1 MIVTRGLGKS
11 DDPLVSTRQLIQQ
24 FNFRVKARIIKMEL
38 YDDSANQNL
47 RKSEGI
53 TGWITSRS
61 VGRSASISMSAC
73 SPTGPAPSIVK
84 DTASTGSG
92 SGRRQSLDIIIDTSD
107 RVKDAFTQG
116 IQRIGRSLER
126 RNSESEV
133 ARDGDSVGVNGGSG
147 SATGNG
153 SGTGSDFFLFQ
164 RSSDPARDGLSDEQV
179 ENLLL
184 DQDCSDLFQNVVN
197 LSK

>member
-1 MIVTRGLGKS
+1 M
-11 DDPLVSTRQLIQQ
+11 
-24 FNFRVKARIIKMEL
+24 
-38 YDDSANQNL
+38 
-47 RKSEGI
+47 
-53 TGWITSRS
+53 
-61 VGRSASISMSAC
+61 
-73 SPTGPAPSIVK
+73 
-84 DTASTGSG
+84 
-92 SGRRQSLDIIIDTSD
+92 DIIIDTSD

-133 ARDGDSVGVNGGSG
+133 VRDGSDGLTGVGNGGNGSG
-147 SATGNG
+147 SGTG

-184 DQDCSDLFQNVVN
+184 GQDCSDLFQNVVN

>member
-1 MIVTRGLGKS
+1 M
-11 DDPLVSTRQLIQQ
+11 
-24 FNFRVKARIIKMEL
+24 
-38 YDDSANQNL
+38 
-47 RKSEGI
+47 
-53 TGWITSRS
+53 TG
-61 VGRSASISMSAC
+61 C
-73 SPTGPAPSIVK
+73 SPTGAAPTIIK
-84 DTASTGSG
+84 DTASMGSSSG
-92 SGRRQSLDIIIDTSD
+92 GRRQSLDIISDTSD

-133 ARDGDSVGVNGGSG
+133 ARDGDSAGVNGGS
-147 SATGNG
+147 

>member
-1 MIVTRGLGKS
+1 
-11 DDPLVSTRQLIQQ
+11 
-24 FNFRVKARIIKMEL
+24 MEL
-38 YDDSANQNL
+38 YDDSANQNI

-61 VGRSASISMSAC
+61 IGRSASISMTGC
-73 SPTGPAPSIVK
+73 SPTGAAPSAIK
-84 DTASTGSG
+84 DTASMGSS
-92 SGRRQSLDIIIDTSD
+92 SGRRQSLDIISDTSD

-133 ARDGDSVGVNGGSG
+133 ARDGDSIGVNGGS
-147 SATGNG
+147 SGN
-153 SGTGSDFFLFQ
+153 GSDFFLFQ

-184 DQDCSDLFQNVVN
+184 NQDCSDLFQNVVN